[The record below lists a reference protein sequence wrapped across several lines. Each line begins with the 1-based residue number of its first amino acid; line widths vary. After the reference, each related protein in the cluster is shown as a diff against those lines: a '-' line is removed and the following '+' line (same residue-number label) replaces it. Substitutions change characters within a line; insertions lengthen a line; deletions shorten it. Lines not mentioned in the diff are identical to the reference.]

1 MKVHATLNNLRIAPR
16 KVRLVTH
23 ALIGVDTREALLQLS
38 KMVKKSSQP
47 ITTLLGSAVANA
59 RNNFGLDENNL
70 YIESIRVGDGL
81 RLERWLP
88 RAFGRATPLIRRG
101 SNVMI
106 ILEERIEGKNRTER
120 KQPIVKSLPRESA
133 LAESENSE
141 EKKEVK
147 TSMPEFKKEMI
158 KGAQPAG
165 GKVVKK
171 MFQRKSS

>member
-23 ALIGVDTREALLQLS
+23 ALVGVDTREALLQLS

-47 ITTLLGSAVANA
+47 ISTLLTSAVANA
-59 RNNFGLDENNL
+59 TNNFGLDENNL

-106 ILEERIEGKNRTER
+106 ILEERIEGKNRTEK
-120 KQPIVKSLPRESA
+120 KQPVEKVTQKISDTDEIKD
-133 LAESENSE
+133 
-141 EKKEVK
+141 EKKGIQTIK
-147 TSMPEFKKEMI
+147 PELKKEML
-158 KGAQPAG
+158 KGAKPAG
-165 GKVVKK
+165 GKAVKK

>member
-47 ITTLLGSAVANA
+47 ISTLLGSAVANA
-59 RNNFGLDENNL
+59 TNNFGLDENNL

-106 ILEERIEGKNRTER
+106 ILEERIEGKNRTEK
-120 KQPIVKSLPRESA
+120 KQPVEKVTQKISDTDEIKD
-133 LAESENSE
+133 
-141 EKKEVK
+141 EKKGIQTIK
-147 TSMPEFKKEMI
+147 PELKKEML
-158 KGAQPAG
+158 KGAKPAG
-165 GKVVKK
+165 GKAVKK

>member
-23 ALIGVDTREALLQLS
+23 ALIGVDTREALVQLS

-47 ITTLLGSAVANA
+47 ITTLLGSAIANA
-59 RNNFGLDENNL
+59 TNNFGLAEDNL
-70 YIESIRVGDGL
+70 YIEAIRVGDGL

-101 SNVMI
+101 SNVTI
-106 ILEERIEGKNRTER
+106 ILEERIEGKDRTEK
-120 KQPIVKSLPRESA
+120 KQPVVKVTQKDTDTDEIKD
-133 LAESENSE
+133 
-141 EKKEVK
+141 EKKGVQTMK
-147 TSMPEFKKEMI
+147 PELKKEMI
-158 KGAQPAG
+158 KGAKPTG

>member
-47 ITTLLGSAVANA
+47 IATLLDSAVANA
-59 RNNFGLDENNL
+59 TNNFGLSPENL
-70 YIESIRVGDGL
+70 YIEAIRVGDGL

-101 SNVMI
+101 SNVTI
-106 ILEERIEGKNRTER
+106 ILEERIEGKDRTEK
-120 KQPIVKSLPRESA
+120 KQPVVKVTQKDSDTDEIKD
-133 LAESENSE
+133 
-141 EKKEVK
+141 EKKGVETMK
-147 TSMPEFKKEMI
+147 PELKKEKL
-158 KGAQPAG
+158 KGAKPAG

>member
-23 ALIGVDTREALLQLS
+23 ALVGVDTREALLQLS

-47 ITTLLGSAVANA
+47 ISTLLGSAVANA
-59 RNNFGLDENNL
+59 TNNFGLAEDNL
-70 YIESIRVGDGL
+70 YIEAIRVGDGL

-101 SNVMI
+101 SNVTI
-106 ILEERIEGKNRTER
+106 ILEERIEGKDRTEK
-120 KQPIVKSLPRESA
+120 KQPVEKVVVK
-133 LAESENSE
+133 ESETDE
-141 EKKEVK
+141 IKDEKKGVQTMK
-147 TSMPEFKKEMI
+147 PELKKEMI
-158 KGAQPAG
+158 KGAKPTG